1 MNHRYGEIEE
11 NRPYSYLH
19 IYLFFFYSVETEMST
34 ESDVVR
40 STEVKRSKNCL
51 QGASDLVV

>member
-1 MNHRYGEIEE
+1 MVKSRKIG
-11 NRPYSYLH
+11 LTL
-19 IYLFFFYSVETEMST
+19 IYTYIYFFYSVVTEMST